1 MSDKIVFGL
10 ATYKNAV
17 AGLHLQT
24 VNYGES
30 ASSAEATD
38 EDGYIEQIDVY
49 AKKRTIQCDGNVTV
63 DADLSAL
70 TVGGS
75 LTVDGKTYQ
84 IDSVSIREA
93 ANGHK
98 PASISGSAPMEK
110 PAGVGG

>member
-63 DADLSAL
+63 DADLS
-70 TVGGS
+70 VGGS

-93 ANGHK
+93 VNGHK
-98 PASISGSAPMEK
+98 TASISGSAPMEK